1 MLTRKIC
8 LFAFFLLFQIP
19 QISYAEVINYEEI
32 YFKEKSSGNYFIAL
46 DVLKK
51 WTSATSDK
59 IDIETNIAR
68 ISELMHYTELFS
80 PGLES
85 LDYIMKKNSSLDIKA
100 ETKILN
106 LKMELLLYLGRSK
119 EALDIKNSL
128 GYLNFK
134 ITGPFQNRG
143 LDDFD
148 KEIEPG
154 TEYSESAL
162 YKSKTGRTGWWQAK
176 SGIIGKISVEN
187 FAGDVKD
194 SIYFF
199 FTEFNISSDGIYNLL
214 IGKTGYI
221 DVSVDGK
228 KVLSNRKKHGF
239 AGDQY
244 YVNIRL
250 KKGRHKLMIKLGDT
264 NGLIN
269 LSARITAQRENNDLL
284 SSGIN
289 RQNQDNFTGTGYY
302 SSIENIIS
310 KKDTNQREKFLTG
323 YYFYSQNLI
332 NVTDKSE
339 LKYFQNEENK
349 GTFAEQSFF
358 YTAKSSRGSHE
369 EEKLLKSALEI
380 NPRNIEAITES
391 VRIKLK
397 SGLVYEAFPMIEK
410 INETRSGSHYYFY
423 YLSELMRKKEWSA
436 EADKNTQKLLK
447 SDFPSLGI
455 YLDYKTK
462 FSEKN
467 YFESE
472 KNLFKLISMNAYNL
486 NLINDLVKS
495 LIENGKNFQAENILK
510 SAISLFPDMISLRVS
525 LAEVIAVSYGRSS
538 SIPVL
543 SSAMTLSPY
552 NKEILFLT
560 GKAYL
565 SAGKETLALNYLN
578 RSSALDPDNYSLKKM
593 IQNLYSTKNELK
605 PYLQDDDISL
615 LIKESE
621 NFRDEPLVYLLNE
634 TSVKV
639 NVDGSYEKR
648 IREVYRINDED
659 EIKNSRAQFAVFEP
673 DTESIEDLK
682 CTVFNGPDRIEMTE
696 RFLKNLSDPESSLY
710 YNLQALTV
718 PVYSLKK
725 GSVIDWSYTIKN
737 RGAGDY
743 KNYFGKKFY
752 IGGKDRVLKTNIV
765 IAYPDSKKIYIY
777 ENKISGQKKLSE
789 KKDDLNIYKIEIIN
803 SVPLKKEPA
812 MPPESEILPSISF
825 TSFKNWNEFY
835 IWYKGLIDGR
845 NRMSPE
851 MKETVKK
858 IVKNSKSK
866 METAEKIYYHTI
878 ERMRYVG
885 FEFGVGGIQP
895 RSTDNTYNSKMGDC
909 KDMSLLLS
917 TLLNEAGIESSIAI
931 VRTKDKGK
939 VDLSAPIIG
948 EFNHAIC
955 FVNSGKG
962 FFLDPTAKVSGFKE
976 LPADDRDITVF
987 IVGKNGYRFQGTSSD
1002 FNLPD
1007 KVSAV
1012 SEITISENGGAAIK
1026 RTLSKQGTE
1035 AAQLRNS
1042 FKNKDEKIRSL
1053 NEYWNNKFPGS
1064 TVSDYNVISEAYDTS
1079 VSYSYSVAVRDFAQT
1094 EGNEI
1099 IFSSFLVNSDYYS
1112 SFASSIERKM
1122 PLIFSGETDLKI
1134 QTRFI
1139 IPKGFEAVSVPK
1151 NESVTQKKFKASFR
1165 YDKGKGYID
1174 VYSSVNIL
1182 TREIQPEEYKNFRDF
1197 AKFINRKELER
1208 IIIRKGD

>member
-1 MLTRKIC
+1 MLTRKIH
-8 LFAFFLLFQIP
+8 LFAIFLLFQIP

-32 YFKEKSSGNYFIAL
+32 YFKEKSSGNYFLAL

-68 ISELMHYTELFS
+68 ISELMHYAELFS
-80 PGLES
+80 PGLET
-85 LDYIMKKNSSLDIKA
+85 LDHIIKKNSSLDIKA
-100 ETKILN
+100 KTKILN

-143 LDDFD
+143 IDDFE

-154 TEYSESAL
+154 TDYIESAL
-162 YKSKTGRTGWWQAK
+162 YKSKIGRTSWWQAK
-176 SGIIGKISVEN
+176 SGITGKISVEN
-187 FAGDVKD
+187 FSDDAKD
-194 SIYFF
+194 SLYFF
-199 FTEFNISSDGIYNLL
+199 HAEFDISSDGKYNLL
-214 IGKTGYI
+214 IGKSGYI
-221 DVSVDGK
+221 DASIDGK
-228 KVLSNRKKHGF
+228 KIFTGRTKHGF
-239 AGDQY
+239 ARDQY
-244 YVNIRL
+244 YVNIHL
-250 KKGRHKLMIKLGDT
+250 TKGRHRLMIKLGDS

-269 LSARITAQRENNDLL
+269 LSARISEQKDLF
-284 SSGIN
+284 SSDISK
-289 RQNQDNFTGTGYY
+289 QSQDNFAATGYY
-302 SSIENIIS
+302 SSIENLIS
-310 KKDTNQREKFLTG
+310 KKDASQREKFLTG

-332 NVTDKSE
+332 NISDKYE
-339 LKYFQNEENK
+339 LKYFQNEEKK
-349 GTFAEQSFF
+349 GTLAEQSFF

-369 EEKLLKSALEI
+369 EEKLFRSVLEI
-380 NPRNIEAITES
+380 NPRNIEAITEA

-397 SGLVYEAFPMIEK
+397 SGLAYEAFPLIEK
-410 INETRSGSHYYFY
+410 INEIRTGSHYYYY
-423 YLSELMRKKEWSA
+423 YLSELMRKKEWFA
-436 EADKNTQKLLK
+436 EAYKISQKLLK

-472 KNLFKLISMNAYNL
+472 KNLLKLISMNAYNL
-486 NLINDLVKS
+486 NFTNDLVKS
-495 LIENGKNFQAENILK
+495 LIENGKNSQAVNILE
-510 SAISLFPDMISLRVS
+510 SAISLFPDMISLRIS
-525 LAEVIAVSYGRSS
+525 LAEVIANSSGRSS

-543 SSAMTLSPY
+543 SSAMNLAPY
-552 NKEILFLT
+552 NREILFLA

-565 SAGKETLALNYLN
+565 SAGKETLALNYLT

-593 IQNLYSTKNELK
+593 IQNLSGTKNELK
-605 PYLQDDDISL
+605 PYLHDDDISSL
-615 LIKESE
+615 VKESE
-621 NFRDEPLVYLLNE
+621 SYRNEPLVHLLNE
-634 TSVKV
+634 SSVKV
-639 NVDGSYEKR
+639 NADGSYEKR

-682 CTVFNGPDRIEMTE
+682 CTVFNGSDRIEMTE

-718 PVYSLKK
+718 PIYSLKK
-725 GSVIDWSYTIKN
+725 GSIVDWSYTIKN

-765 IAYPDSKKIYIY
+765 IAYPDSKKIYIH
-777 ENKISGQKKLSE
+777 ENKISVNKKSTE
-789 KKDDLNIYKIEIIN
+789 KKNGLNIYKIEITD
-803 SVPLKKEPA
+803 SAPLKKEPA
-812 MPPESEILPSISF
+812 MPPESEILPSIAF
-825 TSFKNWNEFY
+825 TSFKNWDEFY

-845 NRMSPE
+845 NRINAE
-851 MKETVKK
+851 MKNA
-858 IVKNSKSK
+858 VKNILKSSKSK
-866 METAEKIYYHTI
+866 IEAAEKIYYHTI

-939 VDLSAPIIG
+939 VDLTAPIIG

-955 FVNSGKG
+955 FANIGKG
-962 FFLDPTAKVSGFKE
+962 IFLDPTAKVSGFRE

-987 IVGKNGYRFQGTSSD
+987 IVGKNEYKFLGTSSD
-1002 FNLPD
+1002 FNLTD
-1007 KVSAV
+1007 KVSAE
-1012 SEITISENGGAAIK
+1012 SEIAISENGEANIN

-1064 TVSDYNVISEAYDTS
+1064 KVSLYNVINETYDTP
-1079 VSYSYSVAVRDFAQT
+1079 VSYSYSVSVRDFAQT

-1099 IFSSFLVNSDYYS
+1099 IFSSFLVKSDYYA

-1122 PLIFSGETDLKI
+1122 PLVFSGETDLKI
-1134 QTRFI
+1134 KTRFI
-1139 IPKGFEAVSVPK
+1139 IPKGFETISVPK
-1151 NESVTQKKFKASFR
+1151 NETVSQKKFKASFR
-1165 YDKGKGYID
+1165 YDKGSGYID

-1182 TREIQPEEYKNFRDF
+1182 TREIQPEEYKNFRYF

-1208 IIIRKGD
+1208 IIIRKR